1 MTILITIAIYFA
13 LLLLISNL
21 VGKGGNDA
29 FFRGNRQSPWPVVA
43 FGMIGA
49 SLSGVTFISVPG
61 MVMTIDMT
69 YLQMCIGFIFGYILV
84 AFVLLHLYYKYNLT
98 SIYSYLDVRFG
109 RTCRK
114 TGSSF
119 FLLSKMTGAA
129 ARLYLVCLI
138 LQQYVFDALRVP
150 FVLTVV
156 GTLLLIWL
164 YTHKSGIKAIV
175 WTDSLQT
182 LCLIVALIL
191 ILLKASDMLGMSFG
205 EAMTAVWNDPH
216 SRIFEF
222 SDWSSK
228 QHFWKQFLSGIFIV
242 IVMTG
247 LDQDM
252 MQKNLSCKNLRDSQK
267 DLCSYGLLFA
277 PVNFLFLSLGVMMM
291 LLYAKT
297 GTPLPAKGDSLLPDF
312 IATGL
317 MGQAVLVF
325 FTIGIIASAFSS
337 ADSALTALTTSFC
350 IDILGIE
357 DSEEKMKNEEGR
369 MKNEECR
376 MKNENNTSNEQSKT
390 HSSFGAKRQFFI
402 HHSERSDN
410 SSFGAK
416 RQFFILHSEQSD
428 NSSSF
433 ILHSSFS
440 NPERT
445 RKWVHVC
452 MMVIFVLFILGF
464 KALSNSS
471 VIDTIYTI
479 ASYTYGPLLGLFAF
493 GMTTHLK
500 PRDKWIPFIAIL
512 SPIICYAIDSITL
525 QVSGYKFGY
534 EMLMF
539 NGILTYIGLLLISKH

>member
-1 MTILITIAIYFA
+1 MTILITIAAYFA
-13 LLLLISNL
+13 LLLLISHL

-69 YLQMCIGFIFGYILV
+69 YLQMCIGFIFGYIIV
-84 AFVLLHLYYKYNLT
+84 AFVLLPLYYKYNLT

-109 RTCRK
+109 RSSRK

-138 LQQYVFDALRVP
+138 LQQYVFDALKVP

-191 ILLKASDMLGMSFG
+191 ILLKASSMLGMSFG
-205 EAMTAVWNDPH
+205 EAMTAVWNDSH

-252 MQKNLSCKNLRDSQK
+252 MQKNLSCKSLKDSQK

-277 PVNFLFLSLGVMMM
+277 PVNFLFLSLGVLMM

-312 IATGL
+312 IATGA

-357 DSEEKMKNEEGR
+357 DATEMENEKYIGNQE
-369 MKNEECR
+369 
-376 MKNENNTSNEQSKT
+376 SNS
-390 HSSFGAKRQFFI
+390 HSSFQ
-402 HHSERSDN
+402 D
-410 SSFGAK
+410 
-416 RQFFILHSEQSD
+416 
-428 NSSSF
+428 
-433 ILHSSFS
+433 
-440 NPERT
+440 PERT
-445 RKWVHVC
+445 RKRVHLC

-464 KALSNSS
+464 KALNNSS

-493 GMTTHLK
+493 GMTTRLK
-500 PRDKWIPFIAIL
+500 PRDRWIPLIAIL
-512 SPIICYAIDSITL
+512 SPIICYAVDSIVF
-525 QVSGYKFGY
+525 QVFGYKFGY

-539 NGILTYIGLLLISKH
+539 NGILTYLGLLLISKS

>member
-1 MTILITIAIYFA
+1 MTILITIAVYFA
-13 LLLLISNL
+13 LLLLISHL

-69 YLQMCIGFIFGYILV
+69 YLQMCIGFIFGYIIV
-84 AFVLLHLYYKYNLT
+84 AFVLLPLYYKYNLT

-109 RTCRK
+109 RSSRK
-114 TGSSF
+114 TGSAF

-138 LQQYVFDALRVP
+138 LQQYVFDALKVP

-191 ILLKASDMLGMSFG
+191 ILLKASSMLGMNFG
-205 EAMTAVWNDPH
+205 EAMTAVWNDSH

-228 QHFWKQFLSGIFIV
+228 QHFWKQFFSGIFIV

-252 MQKNLSCKNLRDSQK
+252 MQKNLSCKSLQDSQK

-277 PVNFLFLSLGVMMM
+277 PVNFLFLSLGVLMM
-291 LLYAKT
+291 LLYVKT
-297 GTPLPAKGDSLLPDF
+297 GTPLPAKGDALLPDF
-312 IATGL
+312 IATGA

-357 DSEEKMKNEEGR
+357 DQKE

-376 MKNENNTSNEQSKT
+376 MKNENYIGNQERNS
-390 HSSFGAKRQFFI
+390 HSSFLI
-402 HHSERSDN
+402 LN
-410 SSFGAK
+410 SS
-416 RQFFILHSEQSD
+416 LT
-428 NSSSF
+428 
-433 ILHSSFS
+433 

-445 RKWVHVC
+445 RKIVHLF

-464 KALSNSS
+464 KALNNSS
-471 VIDTIYTI
+471 IIDTIYTI

-493 GMTTHLK
+493 GMTTRLK
-500 PRDKWIPFIAIL
+500 PRDQWIPLIAIL
-512 SPIICYAIDSITL
+512 SPIICYAVDSVVF
-525 QVSGYKFGY
+525 QVFGYKFGY

-539 NGILTYIGLLLISKH
+539 NGILTYLGLLSVSKS

>member
-1 MTILITIAIYFA
+1 MTILITIAVYFA
-13 LLLLISNL
+13 LLLLISHL

-29 FFRGNRQSPWPVVA
+29 FFRGNRQSPWPIVA

-69 YLQMCIGFIFGYILV
+69 YLQMCIGFIFGYIIV
-84 AFVLLHLYYKYNLT
+84 AFVLLPLYYKYNLT

-109 RTCRK
+109 RSSRK
-114 TGSSF
+114 TGSAF

-138 LQQYVFDALRVP
+138 LQQYVFDALKVP
-150 FVLTVV
+150 FFLTVV

-191 ILLKASDMLGMSFG
+191 ILLKASSMLGMNFG
-205 EAMTAVWNDPH
+205 EAMTAVWNDSH

-252 MQKNLSCKNLRDSQK
+252 MQKNLSCKSLKDSQK

-277 PVNFLFLSLGVMMM
+277 PVNFLFLSLGVLMM
-291 LLYAKT
+291 LLYVKT
-297 GTPLPAKGDSLLPDF
+297 GTPLPAKGDALLPDF
-312 IATGL
+312 IATGA

-357 DSEEKMKNEEGR
+357 DQKKMKNEEL
-369 MKNEECR
+369 
-376 MKNENNTSNEQSKT
+376 T
-390 HSSFGAKRQFFI
+390 
-402 HHSERSDN
+402 
-410 SSFGAK
+410 
-416 RQFFILHSEQSD
+416 
-428 NSSSF
+428 
-433 ILHSSFS
+433 

-445 RKWVHVC
+445 RKRVHLC

-464 KALSNSS
+464 KALNNSS
-471 VIDTIYTI
+471 IIDTIYTI

-493 GMTTHLK
+493 GMTTRLK
-500 PRDKWIPFIAIL
+500 PRDQWIPLIAIL
-512 SPIICYAIDSITL
+512 SPIICYAVDSVVF
-525 QVSGYKFGY
+525 QVFGYKFGY

-539 NGILTYIGLLLISKH
+539 NGILTYLGLLSVSKS

>member
-1 MTILITIAIYFA
+1 MINFVPNFSKKLFFRPNFSGIQSVNLASIEVISIIYIHCSMTILITIAIYFG
-13 LLLLISNL
+13 LLLLISHL

-61 MVMTIDMT
+61 MVMNIDMT
-69 YLQMCIGFIFGYILV
+69 YLQMCIGFIFGYFLV
-84 AFVLLHLYYKYNLT
+84 AFVLLPLYYKYNLT

-109 RTCRK
+109 RVSRK

-138 LQQYVFDALRVP
+138 LQQYVFDAMKVP
-150 FVLTVV
+150 FVLTVL

-191 ILLKASDMLGMSFG
+191 ILLKASSMLDMSFG
-205 EAMTAVWNDPH
+205 EAMTAVWNDSH

-222 SDWSSK
+222 NDWSSK

-252 MQKNLSCKNLRDSQK
+252 MQKNLSCKSLKDSQK

-277 PVNFLFLSLGVMMM
+277 PVNFLFLSLGVLMMM
-291 LLYAKT
+291 LYAKT
-297 GTPLPAKGDSLLPDF
+297 GTPLPIKGDSLLPDF
-312 IATGL
+312 IATGA

-357 DSEEKMKNEEGR
+357 DTTEMKNEELR
-369 MKNEECR
+369 MKN
-376 MKNENNTSNEQSKT
+376 
-390 HSSFGAKRQFFI
+390 
-402 HHSERSDN
+402 
-410 SSFGAK
+410 
-416 RQFFILHSEQSD
+416 
-428 NSSSF
+428 
-433 ILHSSFS
+433 
-440 NPERT
+440 PELT
-445 RKWVHVC
+445 RKRVHLC

-464 KALSNSS
+464 KALNNSS
-471 VIDTIYTI
+471 VIDAIYTI

-493 GMTTHLK
+493 GMTTRLM
-500 PRDKWIPFIAIL
+500 PRDKWVPLIAIL
-512 SPIICYAIDSITL
+512 SPVICFAIDKITFSTTNY
-525 QVSGYKFGY
+525 QFGY

-539 NGILTYIGLLLISKH
+539 NGILTYVGLLIISKR